1 MSKFVSKH
9 LKLNYDKNTHLISKH
24 SDTVTIHLFNF
35 FTLPLLWLP
44 TAIHSQFLLLI
55 SFSRSPV
62 LAGLWLTRNFPVQWT
77 MNSIF
82 MLLVVQLFLISTT
95 ITSIIF
101 KLSYLD
107 PKSSPRSNRSFLV
120 IVLVTLKSNLTQ
132 IINYFII
139 ISTDCKREI
148 SLFLQGIYWLI
159 SYWWL
164 LVRKF

>member
-132 IINYFII
+132 IINYFP
-139 ISTDCKREI
+139 SSKM
-148 SLFLQGIYWLI
+148 WL
-159 SYWWL
+159 
-164 LVRKF
+164 